1 MAIRYEPTQPGNPN
15 ELTHRQHVF
24 PKRSIERF
32 YQDGRVDFVDLS
44 RGKRRQARADDKMFC
59 GERAWS
65 HGAEHGFMKDIED
78 AFQALAEAI
87 IVDPDVALD
96 HEQTETLI
104 KFYGLW
110 AHRARNRRLPFQTI
124 RPKSRNLLGV
134 RIECTEDELE
144 LLEKNN
150 IIGTRPNGS
159 WSMRDLMGSVIQGR
173 IDDVLDEFAGR
184 RWGVLTAA
192 MGEFCVPDFPDN
204 GVIPVTPTLAL
215 ALDNERAYISWD
227 NVGTINR
234 TLFRNAQE
242 HLFARSFARCPGL
255 EGLHPHPRVS
265 GAVE

>member
-44 RGKRRQARADDKMFC
+44 RGKRRQARADEKMFC

-104 KFYGLW
+104 RFYGLW

-134 RIECTEDELE
+134 RIECTEDKLE

-150 IIGTRPNGS
+150 IIGTRPNGC
-159 WSMRDLMGSVIQGR
+159 RFALMICPLLSGPISILELVTKEEWNGEEAQ
-173 IDDVLDEFAGR
+173 AGR
-184 RWGVLTAA
+184 DHRQAA
-192 MGEFCVPDFPDN
+192 
-204 GVIPVTPTLAL
+204 
-215 ALDNERAYISWD
+215 
-227 NVGTINR
+227 
-234 TLFRNAQE
+234 
-242 HLFARSFARCPGL
+242 
-255 EGLHPHPRVS
+255 
-265 GAVE
+265 